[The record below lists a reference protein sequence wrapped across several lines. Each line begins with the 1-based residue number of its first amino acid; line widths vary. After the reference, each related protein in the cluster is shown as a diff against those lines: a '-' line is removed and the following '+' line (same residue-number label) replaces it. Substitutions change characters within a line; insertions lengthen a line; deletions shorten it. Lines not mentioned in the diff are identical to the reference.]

1 MISVLNEI
9 TKLRDSGSLTINYNN
24 TNRYRVLI
32 NETNGTKTAYYFS
45 APIYNCKS
53 RKAVDMKFYKKDG
66 AVYSVGSNA
75 YITYSNHIR
84 MENTEGYCTIS
95 LEQPVSLVSG
105 GELICGKD
113 RVYPTTNGF
122 MYKAACNAVNPIC
135 FDLEVGTPFM
145 EIRANAK
152 YFSLMRERFRPFV
165 TVSCI
170 GTLKTDGEIIA
181 PAKISFQKFT
191 DRKYRLTITPCSP
204 LGGWVLFEA
213 NLYESKLIQDTTVES
228 ANPEVNN
235 AFGGTAFIGNTA
247 EFGEQWLYSRP
258 DYSKFSELTD
268 RQIIK
273 AVLHLPKLN
282 RSNVQMSAFRVSS
295 RFCSFGSNWNNKIA
309 ESSAVAESA
318 AEGRYHNIDITPVFA
333 DKFGRFT
340 QTEGIIL
347 KPRVKGGGFTAAST
361 GDSSYAPQ
369 IYEINYR

>member
-9 TKLRDSGSLTINYNN
+9 TKLRESGSLVIDYNN
-24 TNRYRVLI
+24 TNRYRIVI
-32 NETNGTKTAYYFS
+32 NETNGTKTAYYFGT
-45 APIYNCKS
+45 PVYNCKS
-53 RKAVDMKFYKKDG
+53 RKAVDMKFHKKDG

-75 YITYSNHIR
+75 DVTYSNHIR
-84 MENTEGYCTIS
+84 MENSEGYCTVS
-95 LEQPVSLVSG
+95 LEQPVSFVTG

-113 RVYPTTNGF
+113 RLYPTTNGF
-122 MYKAACNAVNPIC
+122 MYKGAGSAENPIC

-145 EIRANAK
+145 EMRSNDK

-170 GTLKTDGEIIA
+170 GTVKTNGEVIA
-181 PAKISFQKFT
+181 PAKISFQKLT

-204 LGGWVLFEA
+204 LGEWVLFEA

-228 ANPEVNN
+228 ANPQANN

-247 EFGEQWLYSRP
+247 EFGEQWLYLRP
-258 DYSKFSELTD
+258 DYSRFSELTD
-268 RQIIK
+268 RQIIR

-282 RSNVQMSAFRVSS
+282 RSNVQMTAFQVSS
-295 RFCSFGSNWNNKIA
+295 RFCSFGSNWNNKVA
-309 ESSAVAESA
+309 ESSAVSESV
-318 AEGRYHNIDITPVFA
+318 AEGRYHNIDVTPVFS
-333 DKFGRFT
+333 DKSGRFT

-347 KPRVKGGGFTAAST
+347 KPRVKGGGFTAVST